1 MTCNLSDEELFI
13 INLLY
18 LNRNFKSDAGYHSD
32 KLNKLF
38 RKKFNKDSKDVIKRL
53 VNEGYLSSIKK
64 SSPKYYI
71 CDIPK
76 ASSALAQH
84 GYSATQGRIRIL

>member
-1 MTCNLSDEELFI
+1 MTCDLGDEELFI

-32 KLNKLF
+32 KLNKQF
-38 RKKFNKDSKDVIKRL
+38 RQKFNKDAKDVIKRL
-53 VNEGYLSSIKK
+53 ANESYLSSIKK

-76 ASSALAQH
+76 AFSALAQH
-84 GYSATQGRIRIL
+84 GYSVTQGRIRRL